1 MNNSGSLI
9 MIFQE
14 TENVELKRILNDTF
28 EKSLNA
34 FLNTM
39 NGTIYIGVN
48 DDGSIIGVDNLD
60 DNLKKISDI
69 ITMQVV
75 PNPQEFVEIGTK
87 YIEGKHVI
95 EIKVKKGNALYYIK
109 KYGRSGSGCYI
120 RVGTTCRSMTEEQI
134 EKRYI
139 ESINI
144 PEKTMKEDESPRQDL
159 TFKQFKTLLT
169 FKNIHYNEQTFE
181 VNFNLRNSH
190 GKYNYIAFLVS
201 DQNDTSIKVV
211 RFNGKTKSDF
221 ISRKEFENGCI
232 FKQMEDALEYSL
244 NVLNIVQ
251 TNIVGGERVDT
262 PYFDAVAFREA
273 WFNAVCHNLWVERI
287 PPAIYGYDDRVE
299 IISQGVLKSGMT
311 QDEFFMG
318 ISKPINGEFAKIFTQ
333 MRYMEQSGRGV
344 PTIVEKYGK
353 GVYHFGSSFIQ
364 CVLPYNI
371 IDKDKQQRLNGGD
384 ADEPINDTIDPIN
397 EPINNSDDPINDKN
411 EPINEPIDPINDP
424 INLTQ
429 RENDILNLILNDKK
443 ITYSQI
449 ATNVGISVATVKR
462 TVEVLKDKGH
472 IIGKTAN
479 KNGEWIIGNK
489 TK

>member
-1 MNNSGSLI
+1 
-9 MIFQE
+9 
-14 TENVELKRILNDTF
+14 
-28 EKSLNA
+28 
-34 FLNTM
+34 
-39 NGTIYIGVN
+39 
-48 DDGSIIGVDNLD
+48 
-60 DNLKKISDI
+60 
-69 ITMQVV
+69 
-75 PNPQEFVEIGTK
+75 
-87 YIEGKHVI
+87 
-95 EIKVKKGNALYYIK
+95 
-109 KYGRSGSGCYI
+109 
-120 RVGTTCRSMTEEQI
+120 
-134 EKRYI
+134 
-139 ESINI
+139 
-144 PEKTMKEDESPRQDL
+144 MKEDESPRQDL

-181 VNFNLRNSH
+181 INFNLRNSH

-251 TNIVGGERVDT
+251 TNIVGGERIDT

-299 IISQGVLKSGMT
+299 IISQGVLKRGMT
-311 QDEFFMG
+311 EDEFFMG

-371 IDKDKQQRLNGGD
+371 TDKEKQQRLNGNGT
-384 ADEPINDTIDPIN
+384 E
-397 EPINNSDDPINDKN
+397 SQ
-411 EPINEPIDPINDP
+411 INDP

-429 RENDILNLILNDKK
+429 RENKILNLILNDNK
-443 ITYSQI
+443 ITYNQI
-449 ATNVGISVATVKR
+449 AANIGISVATVKR
-462 TVEVLKDKGH
+462 TIEILKDKGY

-479 KNGEWIIGNK
+479 KNGEWIIGRN
-489 TK
+489 T